1 MSIACV
7 ILAAGLGKRM
17 NSILPKVLHRVCGA
31 PMLQYVVDAAEGLT
45 PVKKIL
51 VVGQHHN
58 EIKGAI
64 LGKGISYVTQ
74 KEPRGTGDALLS
86 ARGALG
92 NFKGTVLVLNGD
104 IPLISTDTLKRFI
117 SHSKKSKDLLSVL
130 SFIAEDPSAYGRIL
144 RNGSGKAVKI
154 IEHKD
159 ATQEQRKVREV
170 NSGVYALSPDAMSL
184 LKKIKLNKKKGEY
197 YLTDILEIAARDG
210 LKTGVHCADSEV
222 ELMGINTRQELL
234 SAEWIMQTRIID
246 SHIRSGS
253 RFVDPSSVHIHS
265 GVRIGRDAV
274 IYPNVYLEGSTRI
287 GRGSIIFPNVRIAD
301 SVIGN
306 NAVIKDS
313 SVIEGSVVKHSA
325 QVGPFAHLRPG
336 STIGPDA
343 RIGNFVEVKK
353 SVVGRGTKA
362 SHLSYIGDAT
372 IGKDVNIGAGTI
384 TCNYDGNKKHKTV
397 IRDGVFIGSDTQ
409 IVAPVRI
416 GKGAYIGAGS
426 TITKNVPPMSLSISR
441 SKQKNIEGWAANKKL
456 KMRIKKLEVKSEK
469 GK

>member
-7 ILAAGLGKRM
+7 ILAAGIGKRM

-31 PMLQYVVDAAEGLT
+31 PMLQYVVDAAEGLN

-58 EIKGAI
+58 EIKSAI
-64 LGKGISYVTQ
+64 LGKGISHVTQ

-86 ARGALG
+86 ARGVLS

-144 RNGSGKAVKI
+144 RDSSGKAVKI

-234 SAEWIMQTRIID
+234 SAEWIMQTKIID

-265 GVRIGRDAV
+265 GVSIGRDAV

-287 GRGSIIFPNVRIAD
+287 GCGSIILPNVRIAD

-313 SVIEGSVVKHSA
+313 SVIEGSVVKHGA

-426 TITKNVPPMSLSISR
+426 TITKDVPPMSLSISR
-441 SKQKNIEGWAANKKL
+441 SKQKNIEGWARKRMKGQGS
-456 KMRIKKLEVKSEK
+456 KVK
-469 GK
+469 GQRRGV